1 MRLNPYLCTIDK
13 QNPAGF
19 IKRNDMNKVLK
30 YLTIVLMTITA
41 SHVTA
46 QTGGASAKSK
56 ILVAYFSWSGN
67 TQAVAE
73 QIAGQTGGQLF
84 KIETVKAY
92 PEEYRPCTEVAK
104 VERDNDAR
112 PALKSS
118 VDNMAQYDI
127 VMIGYPNW
135 WGTMPMA
142 VKTFIESYDL
152 SGKTVIPFCTH
163 GGGGVQN
170 CFRDFLTATPSSEH
184 KEGLLLN
191 GSAASSCK
199 ERVEK
204 WLQKIGISGR

>member
-1 MRLNPYLCTIDK
+1 
-13 QNPAGF
+13 
-19 IKRNDMNKVLK
+19 MNRVLK

-46 QTGGASAKSK
+46 QNNGAGAKSK

-67 TQAVAE
+67 TRAVAE
-73 QIAGQTGGQLF
+73 QIARQSGGDLF
-84 KIETVKAY
+84 TIETVKAY
-92 PEEYRPCTEVAK
+92 PEEYRACTEAAK
-104 VERDNDAR
+104 AERDNDSR
-112 PALKSS
+112 PALKSRVGDMS
-118 VDNMAQYDI
+118 QYDI

-170 CFRDFLTATPSSEH
+170 CFRDFTAATPSSEH

-191 GSAASSCK
+191 GSAAASCK
-199 ERVEK
+199 DRVEK
-204 WLQKIGISGR
+204 WLQKIGISGE